1 MTRKQG
7 KLIGIWIALIL
18 LIGAFAIKR
27 YNYPVSISMQI
38 LVFVYLIANAN
49 SFRLVTSLDDSAGKR
64 LLLNRYYQTACI
76 IYTITIMALSAYY
89 LLSGRSPEEHFGNV
103 FLLLVVV
110 FVTPFLA
117 PLIMSQIETYK
128 YLGTNHA

>member
-1 MTRKQG
+1 MTRKQR
-7 KLIGIWIALIL
+7 KLIEIWVALTL
-18 LIGAFAIKR
+18 LVGAFAIKR
-27 YNYPVSISMQI
+27 YNYPLSIGMQI
-38 LVFVYLIANAN
+38 LVFAYLLANAN

-64 LLLNRYYQTACI
+64 LLLNRQYQSACI

-103 FLLLVVV
+103 FLMLLVV

-128 YLGTNHA
+128 YLGDDNA

>member
-27 YNYPVSISMQI
+27 YNYPVSISIQI

-64 LLLNRYYQTACI
+64 LLLNRQYQTACV
-76 IYTITIMALSAYY
+76 IYTITIMAISAYY

-103 FLLLVVV
+103 FLLLIFV
-110 FVTPFLA
+110 FVAPFLA
-117 PLIMSQIETYK
+117 PLIMSQIET
-128 YLGTNHA
+128 